1 MFIKKDLNMK
11 KWILSAL
18 TLGSI
23 LVTACSDDKS
33 VVGGTTDDAGITAVT
48 DWEVAGVT
56 QKGPF
61 VTGSAV
67 TVQELDGITLKQ
79 TGKSFKGSI
88 KSDKGDFAIKDIDLK
103 SQYAILEASG
113 FTATNHGQEIFGD
126 GDAPCSD

>member
-1 MFIKKDLNMK
+1 MFTKKE
-11 KWILSAL
+11 SAL
-18 TLGSI
+18 EWGKLLGVLAVSA
-23 LVTACSDDKS
+23 VFWACSDDKS
-33 VVGGTTDDAGITAVT
+33 VAGGTTDDAGITAVT

-113 FTATNHGQEIFGD
+113 YYRDEITGKNLR
-126 GDAPCSD
+126 AR